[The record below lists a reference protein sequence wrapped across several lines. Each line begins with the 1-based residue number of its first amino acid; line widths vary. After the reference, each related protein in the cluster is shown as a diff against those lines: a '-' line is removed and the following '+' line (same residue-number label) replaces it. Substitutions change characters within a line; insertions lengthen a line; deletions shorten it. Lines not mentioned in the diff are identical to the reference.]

1 MTEREENKITNFNN
15 ALKRLTEANIEYKK
29 NKKNDLYRDALI
41 KRFEFTFELSWKC
54 LKEYL
59 EYNGVTVRDTP
70 RDILK
75 TAYQKNL
82 INNEKVWLSMMEDRN
97 LTSHIYKEAQAVAIA
112 EDISMKF
119 CKELATLKVLFEQD

>member
-1 MTEREENKITNFNN
+1 MTEREENKINNFYN
-15 ALKRLTEANIEYKK
+15 ALKRLNEAEYKK

-59 EYNGVTVRDTP
+59 FFNGVPVRDTP
-70 RDILK
+70 RDIIK
-75 TAYQKNL
+75 TAYQRNL
-82 INNEKVWLSMMEDRN
+82 INNEKVWLLMMEDRN

-112 EDISMKF
+112 EDISVKF
-119 CKELATLKVLFEQD
+119 CKELSSLKTLFDEK

>member
-1 MTEREENKITNFNN
+1 M
-15 ALKRLTEANIEYKK
+15 
-29 NKKNDLYRDALI
+29 
-41 KRFEFTFELSWKC
+41 
-54 LKEYL
+54 